1 MDLDESDLKDSLL
14 GFLLTKRL
22 PNETPLAVQLRGL
35 VSIFAYGLS
44 TTKVPLSDE
53 MDLSF
58 KAKWPMALLH
68 YLKNLKIIITSKLA
82 T

>member
-22 PNETPLAVQLRGL
+22 PNVTPLAVQLRGL
-35 VSIFAYGLS
+35 VSIFAYGLN

-53 MDLSF
+53 MD
-58 KAKWPMALLH
+58 
-68 YLKNLKIIITSKLA
+68 
-82 T
+82 